1 MLGRYPGA
9 DGMKTG
15 FTCPAGYNL
24 VASATHGGQKLIA
37 VVLGAPTP
45 VSRTAKTA
53 ALLDRAF
60 QTGSPMG
67 SLEALPSGNGSPP
80 DLRATVCGH
89 RAKAAKEFM
98 AEVEDLTIPIN
109 AAPTGNPVVDA
120 LAGGRQSVSVRDL
133 AHLPR
138 PFFTPV
144 VVYAGRAPGYEGP
157 VARVRPAGAPI
168 GAATEATA
176 YTGEKEGADASPVSQ
191 PAPDA
196 KPLRA
201 AAAEKHARHTQH
213 AKVAA
218 PEASETPPPAKTH
231 AAKAKG
237 KVKTAAL
244 ETKKPHKKTEAKAH
258 KEHAG
263 AHPAEA
269 GKAAP
274 KHAEKQPKGKAH
286 AGKTGHVGGAD
297 KTGDAGG
304 AGAGSGDAGQ

>member
-1 MLGRYPGA
+1 
-9 DGMKTG
+9 
-15 FTCPAGYNL
+15 
-24 VASATHGGQKLIA
+24 
-37 VVLGAPTP
+37 
-45 VSRTAKTA
+45 
-53 ALLDRAF
+53 
-60 QTGSPMG
+60 
-67 SLEALPSGNGSPP
+67 
-80 DLRATVCGH
+80 
-89 RAKAAKEFM
+89 
-98 AEVEDLTIPIN
+98 
-109 AAPTGNPVVDA
+109 VVDA

-138 PFFTPV
+138 PFFAPV

-218 PEASETPPPAKTH
+218 PEASETPPPARTH

-258 KEHAG
+258 REHA
-263 AHPAEA
+263 APHPAET